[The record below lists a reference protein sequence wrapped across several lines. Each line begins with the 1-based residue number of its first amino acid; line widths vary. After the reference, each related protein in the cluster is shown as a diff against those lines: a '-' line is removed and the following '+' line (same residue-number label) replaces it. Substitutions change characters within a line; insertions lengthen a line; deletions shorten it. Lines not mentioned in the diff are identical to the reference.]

1 MFMHFP
7 RMVYDHVMRP
17 TRVFSCPLRRAQV
30 KQQMRRTQI
39 FGSLQKWVASQ
50 RLCFCSCW
58 LFMSD
63 HDCSTMHVKS
73 FSGWMYSNL
82 LLTRLWIMFLFPQP
96 SRVLDANPKK
106 SSLWSPQ
113 TTVGH
118 MGYTDRFQTT
128 QVIYVVNVFQRF
140 PTPSTRMPQTHTN
153 KNQAWMLS
161 SNTARLQCSLHIT
174 GVIPWC
180 LASLLEWSP
189 CFLCTLL
196 CTLHITI
203 VNWIWNPNITSKLNP
218 TIVI

>member
-1 MFMHFP
+1 MPSAQGTGKATNSENANLWQSPEMSCFTASVFLQLLTI
-7 RMVYDHVMRP
+7 HVH
-17 TRVFSCPLRRAQV
+17 TFSAYIEVL
-30 KQQMRRTQI
+30 
-39 FGSLQKWVASQ
+39 
-50 RLCFCSCW
+50 
-58 LFMSD
+58 SD

-140 PTPSTRMPQTHTN
+140 PTPSTRMPQQKSTVNALLKHGSSS
-153 KNQAWMLS
+153 MLS
-161 SNTARLQCSLHIT
+161 SHNWSHSLVSCITFGLEPLFSGCVPFISTLYSRLNMES
-174 GVIPWC
+174 
-180 LASLLEWSP
+180 
-189 CFLCTLL
+189 
-196 CTLHITI
+196 
-203 VNWIWNPNITSKLNP
+203 
-218 TIVI
+218 